1 MLMGM
6 FVARGIEPSEIE
18 VENKITDASVTG
30 RGYAVVG
37 GVAHAVVERI
47 HELKPDL
54 EVKTECGDGLAE
66 CVKMMKL
73 ANLGLKN
80 GMLLEGMAC
89 AYGCIGGPGTI
100 VTHARAKKSVAD
112 FAKASPFLSPADNN
126 NICRNKS

>member
-30 RGYAVVG
+30 RGYAVDG
-37 GVAHAVVERI
+37 RVAHAVVERI

-73 ANLGLKN
+73 A
-80 GMLLEGMAC
+80 
-89 AYGCIGGPGTI
+89 
-100 VTHARAKKSVAD
+100 
-112 FAKASPFLSPADNN
+112 KASPFLSPADNN
-126 NICRNKS
+126 NICRIKS